1 MEWRLAMTSS
11 IIQPQVNCATA
22 REFIEALSPIGPY
35 FKDAA
40 RSDEWLF
47 RGQGKDRPLIPS
59 VFRKDGDGNYL
70 WHSSL
75 HVGRDLTDF
84 GQFLLAERDTVVRFF
99 QIADRRGLV
108 LPDDSQELRSRLE
121 TAMSKRGDDMVS
133 AHAQSSWEYTDHAVL
148 DQASLVALAQHYG
161 IPTRLLDWTRL
172 PYVAAFFAAESA
184 FKRMKYASTDDQL
197 VVWSFLFPLLSK
209 FDPEAQY
216 NAPIRVITAPSAT
229 NSNLKAQQGV
239 FTLVKLHDALEDGTY
254 LPLDKILEKYAEQN
268 DTELEGYQ
276 LRKFMLP
283 VSQADEL
290 LQLLAKLGIMP
301 SVIYPGYQSIID
313 DLRMEDRWSGSK

>member
-1 MEWRLAMTSS
+1 M
-11 IIQPQVNCATA
+11 
-22 REFIEALSPIGPY
+22 
-35 FKDAA
+35 DAK
-40 RSDEWLF
+40 RSDGWLF
-47 RGQGKDRPLIPS
+47 RGQGNDRPLIPA
-59 VFRKDGDGNYL
+59 VFRQDGEGNYL
-70 WHSSL
+70 WSRYL
-75 HVGRDLTDF
+75 QVGRDLTDF
-84 GQFLLAERDTVVRFF
+84 GQFLLAERDIVIRFF

-121 TAMSKRGDDMVS
+121 AIMSSRGDEMIS
-133 AHAQSSWEYTDHAVL
+133 SRAQSSWEFTDQAVL

-161 IPTRLLDWTRL
+161 LPTRLLDWTRL

-184 FKRMKYASTDDQL
+184 FKHMKESSPDAQL
-197 VVWSFLFPLLSK
+197 VVWAFLFPLLSK
-209 FDPEAQY
+209 FDSEAQD

-239 FTLVKLHDALEDGTY
+239 FTLVKLRDALEDGTY

-276 LRKFMLP
+276 LRKFTLP
-283 VSQADEL
+283 ISQADEL
-290 LQLLAKLGIMP
+290 LQLLGKLGIMP

-313 DLRMEDRWSGSK
+313 DLRMEDRWSAPK

>member
-1 MEWRLAMTSS
+1 MTSNIS
-11 IIQPQVNCATA
+11 QPQVNCSTA
-22 REFIEALSPIGPY
+22 REFIEALSPLGPY
-35 FKDAA
+35 FMDAK
-40 RSDEWLF
+40 RSDGWLF

-59 VFRKDGDGNYL
+59 VFRQDGEGNYL
-70 WHSSL
+70 WNRYL
-75 HVGRDLTDF
+75 QVGRDLTDF
-84 GQFLLAERDTVVRFF
+84 GQFLLAERDIVLRFF

-108 LPDDSQELRSRLE
+108 LPDDLQELRSRLE
-121 TAMSKRGDDMVS
+121 TIMSKRGDEMIS
-133 AHAQSSWEYTDHAVL
+133 SRAQSSWEFTDQAVL

-161 IPTRLLDWTRL
+161 LPTRLLDWTRL

-184 FKRMKYASTDDQL
+184 FKNMKESSPDALL
-197 VVWSFLFPLLSK
+197 VVWAFLFPLLSK
-209 FDPEAQY
+209 YDSDAQD

-239 FTLVKLHDALEDGTY
+239 FTLVTLHDALADGTY

-268 DTELEGYQ
+268 DTQLEGYQ
-276 LRKFMLP
+276 LPKFVLP
-283 VSQADEL
+283 ISQADEL

-313 DLRMEDRWSGSK
+313 DLRMEDRWS